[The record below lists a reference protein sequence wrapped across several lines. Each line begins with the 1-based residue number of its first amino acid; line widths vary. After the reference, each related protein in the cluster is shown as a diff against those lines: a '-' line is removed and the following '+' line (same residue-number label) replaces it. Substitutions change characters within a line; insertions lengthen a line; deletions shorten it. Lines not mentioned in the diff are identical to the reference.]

1 MRRILVAAI
10 LIIFFTPLVSAE
22 TYLISGKAT
31 YADNSPVSL
40 DYVLVECENG
50 NTQCYQY
57 RGTKAMTNAYG
68 EYTLV
73 LDADSEEDGL
83 EILLTLRGENF
94 SHIIDLES
102 QQSSNQGSVIQ
113 DIKLS
118 QYPPPSGVFMG
129 FGCVIVLFVLVFV
142 SVLLRTGRRLTTREG
157 RMEFVGFKKARQLK
171 CPKCNEIVLQ
181 HELIKHLII
190 DHDLE
195 ALDAAEITGK
205 VMRRT
210 RSEEE

>member
-1 MRRILVAAI
+1 MRRILVIII
-10 LIIFFTPLVSAE
+10 LTVFFAPVVSAE

-31 YADNSPVSL
+31 YADNTPVPL
-40 DYVLVECENG
+40 EYVSIECEAG

-57 RGTKAMTNAYG
+57 RGTRAMTDAYG
-68 EYTLV
+68 AFTLM
-73 LDADSEEDGL
+73 LDADAQEDGL

-94 SHIIDLES
+94 SHIIDLDSS
-102 QQSSNQGSVIQ
+102 QDSNQNSIIQ

-129 FGCVIVLFVLVFV
+129 FGCVVVLFVLVFV
-142 SVLLRTGRRLTTREG
+142 SVLLRTGRRLTTKEG
-157 RMEFVGFKKARQLK
+157 RMEFVGYKKARQLK
-171 CPKCNEIVLQ
+171 CPECDEMVFQ

-190 DHDLE
+190 DHDFE

-210 RSEEE
+210 WSEEE

>member
-1 MRRILVAAI
+1 MRRILVAAL
-10 LIIFFTPLVSAE
+10 LIVLFTPLVSAE
-22 TYLISGKAT
+22 TYVISGKAT

-94 SHIIDLES
+94 SHVIDLES
-102 QQSSNQGSVIQ
+102 PQFSNQGSVVQ

-157 RMEFVGFKKARQLK
+157 RMEFVGFKKARQLE

-210 RSEEE
+210 WSEEE

>member
-210 RSEEE
+210 WSEEE

>member
-22 TYLISGKAT
+22 AT

-210 RSEEE
+210 WSEEE

>member
-10 LIIFFTPLVSAE
+10 LIVFFSPLVSAE
-22 TYLISGKAT
+22 TYVISGKAT

-142 SVLLRTGRRLTTREG
+142 FVLLCTG
-157 RMEFVGFKKARQLK
+157 
-171 CPKCNEIVLQ
+171 
-181 HELIKHLII
+181 
-190 DHDLE
+190 
-195 ALDAAEITGK
+195 
-205 VMRRT
+205 
-210 RSEEE
+210 

>member
-10 LIIFFTPLVSAE
+10 LIVFFSPLVSAE
-22 TYLISGKAT
+22 TYVISGKAT

-210 RSEEE
+210 WSEEE

>member
-10 LIIFFTPLVSAE
+10 LIVFFSPLVSAE

-210 RSEEE
+210 WSEEE

>member
-10 LIIFFTPLVSAE
+10 LIVFFSPLVSAE
-22 TYLISGKAT
+22 TYVISGKAT

-113 DIKLS
+113 DRKLS

-210 RSEEE
+210 WSEEE

>member
-1 MRRILVAAI
+1 MVAAI

-210 RSEEE
+210 WSEEE

>member
-102 QQSSNQGSVIQ
+102 PQSSNQGSVIQ

-171 CPKCNEIVLQ
+171 CPKCNELVLQ

-210 RSEEE
+210 WSEEE

>member
-10 LIIFFTPLVSAE
+10 LIVFFSPLVSAE
-22 TYLISGKAT
+22 TYVISGKAT

-210 RSEEE
+210 WFEEE

>member
-10 LIIFFTPLVSAE
+10 LIVFFSPLVSAE
-22 TYLISGKAT
+22 TYVISGKAT

-57 RGTKAMTNAYG
+57 RGTKAMTNAHG

-210 RSEEE
+210 WSEEE

>member
-10 LIIFFTPLVSAE
+10 LIVFFTPLVSAE
-22 TYLISGKAT
+22 TYVISGKAT

-94 SHIIDLES
+94 SHVIDLES
-102 QQSSNQGSVIQ
+102 PQSSNQGSVVQ

-129 FGCVIVLFVLVFV
+129 FGCAIVLFVLVFV

-171 CPKCNEIVLQ
+171 CPKCNEMVLQ

-210 RSEEE
+210 WSEEE

>member
-1 MRRILVAAI
+1 MRRILVMII
-10 LIIFFTPLVSAE
+10 LTVLFAPVVSAE

-31 YADNSPVSL
+31 YADNTPVPL
-40 DYVLVECENG
+40 DYVSVECEVG

-57 RGTKAMTNAYG
+57 RGTRAMTDAYG
-68 EYTLV
+68 GFTLM
-73 LDADSEEDGL
+73 LDADAQEDGL

-102 QQSSNQGSVIQ
+102 SQNSNQNSVIQ

-129 FGCVIVLFVLVFV
+129 FGCVVVLFVLVFV
-142 SVLLRTGRRLTTREG
+142 SVLLRTGRRLTTKEG
-157 RMEFVGFKKARQLK
+157 RMEFVGYKKARQLK
-171 CPKCNEIVLQ
+171 CPECDEMVFQ

-190 DHDLE
+190 DHDFE

-210 RSEEE
+210 WSEEE

>member
-94 SHIIDLES
+94 SHMIDLDS

-210 RSEEE
+210 WSEEE

>member
-10 LIIFFTPLVSAE
+10 LIVFFSPLVSAE
-22 TYLISGKAT
+22 TYVISGKAT

-102 QQSSNQGSVIQ
+102 PQSSNQGSVIQ

-171 CPKCNEIVLQ
+171 CPKCNELVLQ

-210 RSEEE
+210 WSEEE

>member
-190 DHDLE
+190 DHYLE

-210 RSEEE
+210 WSEEE

>member
-10 LIIFFTPLVSAE
+10 LIVFFSPLVSAE
-22 TYLISGKAT
+22 TYVISGKAT

-102 QQSSNQGSVIQ
+102 PQSSNQGSVIQ

-210 RSEEE
+210 WSEEE

>member
-1 MRRILVAAI
+1 
-10 LIIFFTPLVSAE
+10 LIVFFSPLVSAE
-22 TYLISGKAT
+22 TYVISGKAT

-210 RSEEE
+210 WSEEE